1 MKKRKFKEGGTSALE
16 DAAEGKGGRF
26 GKDVYQRA
34 LEFRKNVDKE
44 DRGFTPETR
53 KASPSPAPA
62 PKAEAPAPSPSGVSS
77 GRGNAVGRG
86 ADDDVKT
93 SSAPAP
99 APAAKS
105 SRAEIPVDT
114 SLKAPAES
122 DPEGR
127 MDMSDTER
135 NLRNLGNALSPFGA
149 GLAGRAAAGSI
160 PSIVRGARAGRADAN
175 IAKAI
180 SKSADDAPLSAA
192 KPSMAET
199 AKSAQRFTP
208 KEELAA
214 AESTVRGAASRAAIR
229 AKRAE
234 RQAASAKAM
243 EEGKPILQ
251 ASPKR
256 ASPRSRTRDE
266 GVEYTGLAKG
276 GSVRG
281 GGCEQRGKTRG
292 RMY

>member
-1 MKKRKFKEGGTSALE
+1 MKKRKFQDGGTSALE

-26 GKDVYQRA
+26 SKDVYQRA

-114 SLKAPAES
+114 SLKAPAGS

-135 NLRNLGNALSPFGA
+135 NLRNVA
-149 GLAGRAAAGSI
+149 GMAAAMSPG
-160 PSIVRGARAGRADAN
+160 G
-175 IAKAI
+175 
-180 SKSADDAPLSAA
+180 
-192 KPSMAET
+192 
-199 AKSAQRFTP
+199 
-208 KEELAA
+208 AA
-214 AESTVRGAASRAAIR
+214 ASKALRVGQRATELGREALKNRAINKAVEESTARGAASRAAIR

-251 ASPKR
+251 ARPKR

-266 GVEYTGLAKG
+266 DVEYTGLAKG
-276 GSVRG
+276 GFVRG
-281 GGCEQRGKTRG
+281 GGCEKRGKTRG